1 MGVFLF
7 YVIFINK
14 LNIMNRSYSK
24 IRHIQEAN
32 QILERRLLIEQVT
45 GKIGRNNPDWITL
58 VSKLKTLSYSPRVL
72 TFTDYDDIP
81 SQSLNWGTAKSAR
94 GKYGFAIS
102 STSPD
107 LPKERMHLFNTE
119 DRENQTDM
127 INWWTNKGY
136 KMDGSDISINF
147 KDSDKLKNDIN
158 LFFKIYRPE

>member
-1 MGVFLF
+1 MIKIEKYKSRFLT
-7 YVIFINK
+7 
-14 LNIMNRSYSK
+14 
-24 IRHIQEAN
+24 
-32 QILERRLLIEQVT
+32 LIESTMGNVKPLLSEDT

-58 VSKLKTLSYSPRVL
+58 VSKLKSLTYSPRIL
-72 TFTDYDDIP
+72 TFTDFDDIP

-158 LFFKIYRPE
+158 SFFKIYRPE

>member
-1 MGVFLF
+1 MIKIEKYKSRFLT
-7 YVIFINK
+7 
-14 LNIMNRSYSK
+14 
-24 IRHIQEAN
+24 
-32 QILERRLLIEQVT
+32 LIESTMGNVKPLLSEDT

-58 VSKLKTLSYSPRVL
+58 VSKLKSLTYSPRIL

-94 GKYGFAIS
+94 GKYGFAIP

-136 KMDGSDISINF
+136 KMVGSDISINF

-158 LFFKIYRPE
+158 SFFKIYRPE